1 MHLVMDKLKN
11 ILFNKGSSIAL
22 GGISLILTV
31 IPEDILKQVKIID
44 NCMDAMNVI
53 ILRMIISLIIFIL
66 VNYVYMKWHKNR
78 RKVEI
83 IENNFAIQIEYGDL
97 FDVDEGKVVIDFD
110 ECYTTKVGTLP
121 GNIKKD
127 SVCGQYLKKYPM
139 EDSMQ
144 ALIAAAGINP
154 EKEKSQYMENK
165 RYKPGTI
172 IPNGNFL
179 LMAFTKLD
187 NNGLGRLTYDEYTAC
202 LDNLWK
208 NIDMY
213 HGTDDVYLPILGSK
227 IVRFD
232 KELTQQQLLDIMI
245 ASYRLSPNK
254 MKLPYKL
261 HIVCREREGFSL
273 NDVFGID

>member
-1 MHLVMDKLKN
+1 MNKLKN
-11 ILFNKGSSIAL
+11 ILFNKGTSIAL
-22 GGISLILTV
+22 ACISLIITV

-53 ILRMIISLIIFIL
+53 ILRIIISLIIFVL
-66 VNYVYMKWHKNR
+66 VNHVYMKWYKNR
-78 RKVEI
+78 RKVDI
-83 IENNFAIQIEYGDL
+83 IEDNFAIQIEYGDL
-97 FDVDEGKVVIDFD
+97 FDVDEGKVIIDFD

-121 GNIKKD
+121 GDIKKD
-127 SVCGQYLKKYPM
+127 SVCGQYLRNYPM
-139 EDSMQ
+139 DDTMQ
-144 ALIAAAGINP
+144 DLIVNAGIKP
-154 EKEKSQYMENK
+154 EKEKSQYKGKEK
-165 RYKPGTI
+165 YKPGTI

-179 LMAFTKLD
+179 LMAFAKLD
-187 NNGLGRLTYDEYTAC
+187 SNGLGRLTYDEYTAC

-254 MKLPYKL
+254 IKLPYKL